1 MDTVVALATDLRAP
15 ALYSLIFAVVFA
27 ETAVLLGVVLP
38 GETAAIVAGVLASQ
52 HQISLQFVIP
62 LVVVAAAAGDST
74 GYSLG
79 RFLGRRLL
87 ETRLLRRRKP
97 QVEKAAG
104 TLRRRGWAIIVISR
118 FLPFLRTVT
127 PAAAGV
133 SRMSY
138 LSFVGASLAGCVL
151 WGIGC
156 PVVGYFAADSYHR
169 VEEVVG
175 PTGMVLLAV
184 ILLGGWGVRVV
195 RRRRQPAVDP
205 DATAPD
211 AQASDASGK
220 VAGKPAAAA
229 EPALNGEAAVNGEAA
244 LHGEVGATAAKEP
257 ERQLPPAAEGI
268 RGRGGSGVVARPRRR
283 IGPTRP

>member
-15 ALYSLIFAVVFA
+15 ALYSIIFAVVFA

-62 LVVVAAAAGDST
+62 LVVVAAAGGDST
-74 GYSLG
+74 GYGLG

-97 QVEKAAG
+97 QVEKAAA
-104 TLRRRGWAIIVISR
+104 TLRRRGGVIIVISR

-133 SRMSY
+133 SRMRY
-138 LSFVGASLAGCVL
+138 VAFAGASLAGCVL

-156 PVVGYFAADSYHR
+156 PIVGYFAADSYHR

-175 PTGMVLLAV
+175 PTGMALLAV
-184 ILLGGWGVRVV
+184 ILLGGWGVQVA

-205 DATAPD
+205 DAPDPDAPD
-211 AQASDASGK
+211 PDAGASGK
-220 VAGKPAAAA
+220 REASGESAVTDEPAANGELRVIAA
-229 EPALNGEAAVNGEAA
+229 EEPRLEPAE
-244 LHGEVGATAAKEP
+244 
-257 ERQLPPAAEGI
+257 LPPPSEGV